1 MGSFD
6 GVNKGNRFL
15 LCNVIRIAKD
25 NNLKSAIVTFRT
37 RVREIIESSVNIRLL
52 STLDEK
58 TDRLCSLDI
67 DYCFVLDFNP
77 ELQSLSSSQFMSNI
91 LSEKLNTKIL
101 LIGYD
106 HRFGSDKDKSFDD
119 YKSYGKEI
127 GIDVINSD
135 CYSPDGINI
144 SSSSLRRA
152 LLKGEVKTA
161 NEMLGVFYNIRG
173 RVVKGNMIGRT
184 IGFPTANLLP
194 DSKNKV
200 IPLTGVY
207 SVIVDLDNKR
217 YPGMLNIGHRPTVTD
232 TGNMTIE
239 VHLIGFNGNLY
250 DKSLNI
256 EFIDFIRDEKKF
268 SSLHDLQQQLQFDQQ
283 KSLELLTKEGFDF

>member
-1 MGSFD
+1 
-6 GVNKGNRFL
+6 
-15 LCNVIRIAKD
+15 
-25 NNLKSAIVTFRT
+25 
-37 RVREIIESSVNIRLL
+37 
-52 STLDEK
+52 
-58 TDRLCSLDI
+58 
-67 DYCFVLDFNP
+67 
-77 ELQSLSSSQFMSNI
+77 
-91 LSEKLNTKIL
+91 
-101 LIGYD
+101 
-106 HRFGSDKDKSFDD
+106 
-119 YKSYGKEI
+119 
-127 GIDVINSD
+127 
-135 CYSPDGINI
+135 
-144 SSSSLRRA
+144 
-152 LLKGEVKTA
+152 
-161 NEMLGVFYNIRG
+161 MLGVFYNIRG

-283 KSLELLTKEGFDF
+283 KSLEILKKEGFDF